1 MNPEI
6 EKEGLRNYLLGN
18 VDSAHR
24 TQLEE
29 RILSV
34 PGVYEELSI
43 VEADLV
49 DQYLEGGL
57 SELEQQQFETHF
69 LIDPERQKNLRF
81 GQLLK
86 RYAVAHQTKPAS
98 PLYQLTRFGR
108 RPVLVFSAAVVA
120 LFGIVFLT
128 WLITRSTTQTN
139 VHGGIPISE
148 VVKLTPRSTGS
159 GSAAAHVKVPPKG
172 YDVTLELEVGNTS
185 FRTYKSELFRGNRS
199 LKTTQD
205 LRMQEK
211 GEQRVVP
218 LTITGE
224 ILSPGDYQVRLS
236 GVSDS
241 GAAEFINNYSFR
253 VIE

>member
-18 VDSAHR
+18 VDSARR

-29 RILSV
+29 RILSE
-34 PGVYEELSI
+34 PRVYEELSI

-57 SELEQQQFETHF
+57 TELEQQQFETHF
-69 LIDPERQKNLRF
+69 LIDPERQRNLRF

-86 RYAVAHQTKPAS
+86 RYAVAHQSAPAS
-98 PLYQLTRFGR
+98 PPFQRPRFGR

-120 LFGIVFLT
+120 LFGIVVLT
-128 WLITRSTTQTN
+128 WLVTRSTTQTN

-148 VVKLTPRSTGS
+148 VVKLTPGATES
-159 GSAAAHVKVPPKG
+159 GSAPHVKVPPKG

-185 FRTYKSELFRGNRS
+185 FRNYKSELFRGNRS
-199 LKTTQD
+199 LKTIQD

-211 GEQRVVP
+211 DEQHVVP

-236 GVSDS
+236 GLSDS
-241 GAAEFINNYSFR
+241 GAAEFINNYSFH